1 MGMGR
6 NGADALVM
14 AAEGPPGTISERAPV
29 GRLFAAISTLADMAA
44 TAGEASAPEVRPQRM
59 SAPGRPR

>member
-44 TAGEASAPEVRPQRM
+44 TAGEASAPELRPQR
-59 SAPGRPR
+59 STSPRRQR